1 MTKETPTIE
10 IDTGTPCSQCGQI
23 GSTGKGGI
31 CLECVTNRMAKI
43 GPKTIK
49 AVADQVEAMLFT
61 YQKNL
66 NQAYPNEE
74 NLKIGFAVDIGPGT
88 GGDLVVTVKISFV
101 ESRVKDETQ
110 TTVNERQEELFK
122 ED

>member
-1 MTKETPTIE
+1 MTTTPTIE
-10 IDTGTPCSQCGQI
+10 IDMDTPCSQCGQI

-31 CLECVTNRMAKI
+31 CLECVTNRLSKI

-61 YQKNL
+61 YQANL
-66 NQAYPNEE
+66 NRAYPNEE
-74 NLKIGFAVDIGPGT
+74 DLKIGFSVDIGPGT
-88 GGDLVVTVKISFV
+88 GGDLIVTVKMSFV

-110 TTVNERQEELFK
+110 TTVNEQQMEIFT

>member
-1 MTKETPTIE
+1 MTEKANVIE
-10 IDTGTPCSQCGQI
+10 FDTNTPCSRCGQI

-31 CLECVTNRMAKI
+31 CLDCVTNRLSKI

-74 NLKIGFAVDIGPGT
+74 NLRIAFSVDIGPGT
-88 GGDLVVTVKISFV
+88 GGDLVVTTKISCI
-101 ESRVKDETQ
+101 ESRGKDETQ
-110 TTVNERQEELFK
+110 TTVNGRQEGVFE